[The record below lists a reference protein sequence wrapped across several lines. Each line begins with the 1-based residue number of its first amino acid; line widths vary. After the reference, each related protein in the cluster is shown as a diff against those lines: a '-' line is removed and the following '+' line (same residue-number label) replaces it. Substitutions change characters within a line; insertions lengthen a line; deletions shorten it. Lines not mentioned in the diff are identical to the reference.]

1 MVSGKA
7 RFTVGTTTYDAP
19 AGTLVM
25 VPPGVPHAFDNPG
38 DQPVILLCTLT
49 PDLYVQY
56 FRDQRDLIESG
67 KFSPEASAELMSH
80 YATVLA
86 IDEK

>member
-1 MVSGKA
+1 VVSGTA
-7 RFTVGTTTYDAP
+7 QFTVGATTYDAP

-25 VPPGVPHAFDNPG
+25 VSPGVPHTFANPG
-38 DQPVILLCTLT
+38 DLPVILLCTLT

-56 FRDQRDLIESG
+56 FRDQRDLIASG
-67 KFSPEASAELMSH
+67 QFTPEASAQLMSR

-86 IDEK
+86 DDEK